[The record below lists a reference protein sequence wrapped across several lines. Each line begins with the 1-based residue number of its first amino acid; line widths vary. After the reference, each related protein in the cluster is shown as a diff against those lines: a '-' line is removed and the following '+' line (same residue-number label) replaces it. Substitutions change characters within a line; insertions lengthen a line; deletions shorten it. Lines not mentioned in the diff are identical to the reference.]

1 MVQTERE
8 TGALRGQFAR
18 QAAVQASAAAQAES
32 ARAQAEQLSR
42 KLAAARA
49 EVRRYQTR
57 MFAFERTLLALKHDN
72 AELETA
78 CEQAWEQLE
87 LANARAEKAEAAC
100 RRAEAALA
108 AIQQTAPET
117 PAQPER
123 PVLPPLP
130 LPVQNTVR
138 SLHAR
143 WAAEEAAMRRSQPG
157 FDLKAEL
164 KNPEMRRL
172 MQLPGMRVQDAYRLA
187 HYEDALR
194 TTAQTVEQG
203 VVERVQQR
211 AARPLENGLRP
222 GAAASVRPDVAAM
235 TRAQREALERRVLHG
250 AQIEL

>member
-72 AELETA
+72 AELEAA

-87 LANARAEKAEAAC
+87 QANARAEKAEAAC

-108 AIQQTAPET
+108 AMQQTAPEAPAQSDT
-117 PAQPER
+117 VPEAVPQCEAAPETEEILCAPEQALPPEPAQPAWQPETR
-123 PVLPPLP
+123 LE
-130 LPVQNTVR
+130 QM
-138 SLHAR
+138 
-143 WAAEEAAMRRSQPG
+143 AAELMGWFDAMMPQ
-157 FDLKAEL
+157 E
-164 KNPEMRRL
+164 
-172 MQLPGMRVQDAYRLA
+172 
-187 HYEDALR
+187 
-194 TTAQTVEQG
+194 
-203 VVERVQQR
+203 
-211 AARPLENGLRP
+211 
-222 GAAASVRPDVAAM
+222 
-235 TRAQREALERRVLHG
+235 
-250 AQIEL
+250 

>member
-72 AELETA
+72 AELEAA

-87 LANARAEKAEAAC
+87 QANARAEKAEAAC

-108 AIQQTAPET
+108 AMQQTAPET
-117 PAQPER
+117 PAQPDTAPEAV
-123 PVLPPLP
+123 PQCEAAPEQPAPETEESLCAPEQALPPEPAQPAWQPETRLEQMAAERGNRIFTGRAVTTNGLLSNNVCKGYCKNWIAFIQP
-130 LPVQNTVR
+130 GMKTFAENTGKWQKM
-138 SLHAR
+138 LHA
-143 WAAEEAAMRRSQPG
+143 
-157 FDLKAEL
+157 
-164 KNPEMRRL
+164 
-172 MQLPGMRVQDAYRLA
+172 
-187 HYEDALR
+187 ALHF
-194 TTAQTVEQG
+194 AVKSSK
-203 VVERVQQR
+203 V
-211 AARPLENGLRP
+211 
-222 GAAASVRPDVAAM
+222 
-235 TRAQREALERRVLHG
+235 
-250 AQIEL
+250 

>member
-72 AELETA
+72 AELEAA

-87 LANARAEKAEAAC
+87 QANARAEKAEAAC

-117 PAQPER
+117 PAQPDTIPETV
-123 PVLPPLP
+123 PQCEAVEEQSAPETEELLCAPEQALPPEP
-130 LPVQNTVR
+130 
-138 SLHAR
+138 
-143 WAAEEAAMRRSQPG
+143 
-157 FDLKAEL
+157 
-164 KNPEMRRL
+164 
-172 MQLPGMRVQDAYRLA
+172 
-187 HYEDALR
+187 
-194 TTAQTVEQG
+194 AQS
-203 VVERVQQR
+203 
-211 AARPLENGLRP
+211 A
-222 GAAASVRPDVAAM
+222 
-235 TRAQREALERRVLHG
+235 
-250 AQIEL
+250 

>member
-72 AELETA
+72 AELEAA

-87 LANARAEKAEAAC
+87 QANARAEKAEAAC

-108 AIQQTAPET
+108 AMQQTAPET
-117 PAQPER
+117 PVQPDT
-123 PVLPPLP
+123 PPRLCRSARLNRNSLHRKRKKSSAP
-130 LPVQNTVR
+130 RNRHCPR
-138 SLHAR
+138 SLHSLHGSR
-143 WAAEEAAMRRSQPG
+143 
-157 FDLKAEL
+157 
-164 KNPEMRRL
+164 
-172 MQLPGMRVQDAYRLA
+172 
-187 HYEDALR
+187 
-194 TTAQTVEQG
+194 
-203 VVERVQQR
+203 
-211 AARPLENGLRP
+211 RP
-222 GAAASVRPDVAAM
+222 GWNRWLRS
-235 TRAQREALERRVLHG
+235 
-250 AQIEL
+250 

>member
-18 QAAVQASAAAQAES
+18 QATVQASAAAQAES

-87 LANARAEKAEAAC
+87 QANARAEKAEAAC

-108 AIQQTAPET
+108 AMQQAAATTPPLDAAPEAVPQCEAADEQAAPEAPLCAPEQALPPEPT
-117 PAQPER
+117 QPAWQPETR
-123 PVLPPLP
+123 LEQMAVELMSWFDAMMP
-130 LPVQNTVR
+130 QN
-138 SLHAR
+138 
-143 WAAEEAAMRRSQPG
+143 
-157 FDLKAEL
+157 
-164 KNPEMRRL
+164 
-172 MQLPGMRVQDAYRLA
+172 
-187 HYEDALR
+187 
-194 TTAQTVEQG
+194 
-203 VVERVQQR
+203 
-211 AARPLENGLRP
+211 
-222 GAAASVRPDVAAM
+222 
-235 TRAQREALERRVLHG
+235 
-250 AQIEL
+250 

>member
-72 AELETA
+72 AELEAA

-87 LANARAEKAEAAC
+87 QANARAEKAEAAC

-108 AIQQTAPET
+108 AMQQTAPET
-117 PAQPER
+117 PAQPDTAPEAV
-123 PVLPPLP
+123 PQCEAAPEQPAPETEESLCAPEQALPPGAGTACMAAGDPAGTDGCGADGL
-130 LPVQNTVR
+130 VR
-138 SLHAR
+138 CHDAPRMNLKR
-143 WAAEEAAMRRSQPG
+143 TAACFAQQS
-157 FDLKAEL
+157 FFF
-164 KNPEMRRL
+164 
-172 MQLPGMRVQDAYRLA
+172 
-187 HYEDALR
+187 LR
-194 TTAQTVEQG
+194 GT
-203 VVERVQQR
+203 
-211 AARPLENGLRP
+211 
-222 GAAASVRPDVAAM
+222 
-235 TRAQREALERRVLHG
+235 
-250 AQIEL
+250 I

>member
-18 QAAVQASAAAQAES
+18 QVTVQASAAAQAES

-108 AIQQTAPET
+108 AIQQTAPEHPHSRT
-117 PAQPER
+117 QSPRLCRSAKRWRNSLRRKRKHCSAPRNRHCPRSQH
-123 PVLPPLP
+123 
-130 LPVQNTVR
+130 
-138 SLHAR
+138 SLHG
-143 WAAEEAAMRRSQPG
+143 S
-157 FDLKAEL
+157 
-164 KNPEMRRL
+164 RRL
-172 MQLPGMRVQDAYRLA
+172 GWSRWPR
-187 HYEDALR
+187 
-194 TTAQTVEQG
+194 
-203 VVERVQQR
+203 
-211 AARPLENGLRP
+211 
-222 GAAASVRPDVAAM
+222 S
-235 TRAQREALERRVLHG
+235 
-250 AQIEL
+250 

>member
-18 QAAVQASAAAQAES
+18 QVTVQASAAAQAES

-117 PAQPER
+117 PAQPDTIPEAV
-123 PVLPPLP
+123 PQCEAVEEQPAPETEELLCAQEQALPPEP
-130 LPVQNTVR
+130 AQ
-138 SLHAR
+138 SAR
-143 WAAEEAAMRRSQPG
+143 QPETRLEQMAAELMGWFDAMMPQ
-157 FDLKAEL
+157 E
-164 KNPEMRRL
+164 
-172 MQLPGMRVQDAYRLA
+172 
-187 HYEDALR
+187 
-194 TTAQTVEQG
+194 
-203 VVERVQQR
+203 
-211 AARPLENGLRP
+211 
-222 GAAASVRPDVAAM
+222 
-235 TRAQREALERRVLHG
+235 
-250 AQIEL
+250 